1 LEQLGQAL
9 IAPNCQASR
18 IMYTICYLERAPKEL
33 RHMFLKTETP
43 HHSVLPSL
51 AVALLLVFLPA
62 QTWGHAAVQPSTK
75 NGEWP
80 YYTGD
85 ARGSKYSPLDQINA
99 SPDVG
104 GVTILIAVR
113 PRAADVAKNVNQ

>member
-43 HHSVLPSL
+43 HNSVLPSL
-51 AVALLLVFLPA
+51 AVAVPMEAEFSPGLPMTV
-62 QTWGHAAVQPSTK
+62 TWKA
-75 NGEWP
+75 
-80 YYTGD
+80 
-85 ARGSKYSPLDQINA
+85 NA
-99 SPDVG
+99 
-104 GVTILIAVR
+104 
-113 PRAADVAKNVNQ
+113 